1 MSASVFAERCHSQL
15 LSAVQP
21 SATVALTALSATLK
35 AQGKDVIALA
45 AGEPDFDTP
54 QHIQDAALAAM
65 RAGHTRYTAPDGI
78 AELKAAVCEKF
89 RTENGIAYQP
99 ENISVGTGGKQV
111 LFNALVASLNP
122 GDEVIVPSPYWVS
135 YPDIVRLGRATPVVV
150 EGKLEQGFKI
160 TADQLDAAITDNTK
174 WFIFNS
180 PSNPSGAVYSRA
192 EIEAIAEVIRKYP
205 HIGWLCD
212 DIYEHIVYQPAA
224 FVTPATV
231 APDLLDRILIV
242 NGVSKSYAM
251 TGWRIGYGAGPVYL
265 INAMRKL
272 QSQSTTNPCSISQ
285 YASLAALQGP
295 QDYVAE
301 SRAAFLRRRDQ
312 VCVDLGACPGL
323 VCPVPDGAFYVYVSL
338 AGCIG
343 KHSAAG
349 ALVEDDETFARAL
362 LNEQGVAVVHGAA
375 FGLSP
380 CFRLSY
386 AASDESLK
394 HACARIRAFCDGL
407 HSSR

>member
-1 MSASVFAERCHSQL
+1 MASSLFADRCQSQL
-15 LSAVQP
+15 LSSVQP
-21 SATVALTALSATLK
+21 SATVALTALAAQRK
-35 AQGKDVIALA
+35 AEGQDIIALG
-45 AGEPDFDTP
+45 AGEPDFNTP

-65 RAGHTRYTAPDGI
+65 QAGHTRYTTADGI
-78 AELKAAVCEKF
+78 AELKAAICSKF
-89 RTENGIAYQP
+89 ERENGLSYAP

-111 LFNALVASLNP
+111 LFNALVATLNP

-135 YPDIVRLGRATPVVV
+135 YPDIARLGQATPVIVP
-150 EGKLEQGFKI
+150 GSLEQGFKI
-160 TADQLDAAITDNTK
+160 TAAQLAAAITDNTK

-192 EIEAIAEVIRKYP
+192 EIDALAEVVRAHP
-205 HIGWLCD
+205 HVGWLCD
-212 DIYEHIVYQPAA
+212 DIYEHIVYAPATFA
-224 FVTPATV
+224 TPAQV
-231 APDLLDRILIV
+231 APDLIDRIFIV

-251 TGWRIGYGAGPVYL
+251 TGWRIGYGAGPVHV

-285 YASLAALQGP
+285 YASLAALEGP
-295 QDYVAE
+295 QDYISE

-312 VCVDLGACPGL
+312 VCRDLDACPGL

-338 AGCIG
+338 AGCLG
-343 KHSAAG
+343 KRSAGG
-349 ALVEDDETFARAL
+349 ALIDSDEAFVKAL
-362 LNEQGVAVVHGAA
+362 LNEHGVAIVHGAA

-386 AASDESLK
+386 AAADDTLVE
-394 HACARIRAFCDGL
+394 ACRRIRAFCDGL
-407 HSSR
+407 HAYG